1 MKNFDFINDEFL
13 LEELDELKQ
22 EDSEFYDALVK
33 YLRGNR
39 NLGTEN
45 LTNLINY
52 QLFGE

>member
-1 MKNFDFINDEFL
+1 MEKFDFIKDEL
-13 LEELDELKQ
+13 LQEELEQLKE

-33 YLRGNR
+33 YIRRNR
-39 NLGTEN
+39 YKGTDN